1 MLALLFIFAAVFFS
15 LCYKYYGRFLIETFL
30 LDDKKKT
37 PANTLYDGVDY
48 CPTHPQFYWGII
60 FPLSQVPVPLWD
72 PSPQQLCSVGY
83 RPIFGALS
91 ARLSWGDPTMP
102 VL

>member
-1 MLALLFIFAAVFFS
+1 MLAFLFIFAAVFFT

-48 CPTHPQFYWGII
+48 CPTHPAVLLGHHFSSHLFIFYS
-60 FPLSQVPVPLWD
+60 FL
-72 PSPQQLCSVGY
+72 
-83 RPIFGALS
+83 
-91 ARLSWGDPTMP
+91 
-102 VL
+102 